1 VCDDDWA
8 EKSGYVVLRPA
19 REKPGVSLADPR
31 YRAETKAALKKL
43 VRENKLAHIKY
54 DGFMAEEDNPHHRL
68 LPGVDSVEPLA
79 DYSLELLRA
88 SKEENRDLVTEP
100 TYMNSFSNY
109 ISPWILMYSDTI
121 WGNAGGDLPPG
132 IAPAPDYRESATTA
146 RDYHI
151 FSSLDEVWAPQN
163 ALHYFDIVHVDAK
176 EGFPNHAAMAFG
188 RGRFFVSTY
197 LNPKLMN
204 EEDWHIYA
212 GLLKWARANVDVLRQ
227 TCVVPSDLGAGE
239 PYIYAHWS
247 GKRGILA
254 VRNPS
259 NESKTF
265 VVDLVRAGAP
275 RDLTQA
281 VCYSQ
286 YPYRKGLASGL
297 TGHSTFRVMMQPW
310 ELVFLEIV
318 PAAALK
324 EAIVIGGRWTR
335 GPGGMASVVPDRE
348 ASKLR
353 LLEPGGTERTVN
365 VETQPA
371 ERPGGRMVSEAIR
384 AVDEGDWL
392 VGAVIRDPVFTFHY
406 PAEFGSEEIRK
417 LEAASRKEKKF
428 RTVAFELECSIS
440 LPAAASHGQVLL
452 LVQFPGREYCPST
465 CTAWIDGSQV
475 NTELRPSSVRYG
487 YYMASK
493 DNFWK
498 GIMPLECE
506 WCWYIVEAGG
516 GQHRIRFSGKAGH
529 ASPRL
534 GLWVWAEH
542 DLDKKAVSVPLGCSE
557 PAMPQYRASRER
569 DGVLIKAPRAVV

>member
-1 VCDDDWA
+1 MMAVWGC
-8 EKSGYVVLRPA
+8 ERHN
-19 REKPGVSLADPR
+19 PG
-31 YRAETKAALKKL
+31 
-43 VRENKLAHIKY
+43 
-54 DGFMAEEDNPHHRL
+54 MA
-68 LPGVDSVEPLA
+68 
-79 DYSLELLRA
+79 
-88 SKEENRDLVTEP
+88 
-100 TYMNSFSNY
+100 
-109 ISPWILMYSDTI
+109 
-121 WGNAGGDLPPG
+121 
-132 IAPAPDYRESATTA
+132 
-146 RDYHI
+146 
-151 FSSLDEVWAPQN
+151 FSSTS
-163 ALHYFDIVHVDAK
+163 
-176 EGFPNHAAMAFG
+176 AAMAFG

-275 RDLTQA
+275 RDLTEA

-353 LLEPGGTERTVN
+353 LLEPGGTERSRIERNLVEGIHHDILRACRARHPKEQAYAKTDSKN
-365 VETQPA
+365 VPF
-371 ERPGGRMVSEAIR
+371 RGRR
-384 AVDEGDWL
+384 
-392 VGAVIRDPVFTFHY
+392 HY
-406 PAEFGSEEIRK
+406 
-417 LEAASRKEKKF
+417 
-428 RTVAFELECSIS
+428 C
-440 LPAAASHGQVLL
+440 LL
-452 LVQFPGREYCPST
+452 
-465 CTAWIDGSQV
+465 
-475 NTELRPSSVRYG
+475 
-487 YYMASK
+487 
-493 DNFWK
+493 
-498 GIMPLECE
+498 
-506 WCWYIVEAGG
+506 
-516 GQHRIRFSGKAGH
+516 
-529 ASPRL
+529 
-534 GLWVWAEH
+534 
-542 DLDKKAVSVPLGCSE
+542 
-557 PAMPQYRASRER
+557 
-569 DGVLIKAPRAVV
+569 